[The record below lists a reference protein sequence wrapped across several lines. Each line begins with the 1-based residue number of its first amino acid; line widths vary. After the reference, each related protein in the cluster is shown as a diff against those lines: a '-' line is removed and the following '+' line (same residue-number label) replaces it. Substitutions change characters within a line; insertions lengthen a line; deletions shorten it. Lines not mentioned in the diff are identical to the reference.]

1 MSRHFKNSDDN
12 TFYRDK
18 AIDSKLEKL
27 RFECIPGYTG
37 RKGYNNNNKTKKNY
51 GKKPYKK

>member
-1 MSRHFKNSDDN
+1 MGRRFKNSDDN

-18 AIDSKLEKL
+18 TIDSKLEKL

-37 RKGYNNNNKTKKNY
+37 RKGFNNNKNRKNY
-51 GKKPYKK
+51 GRKPYKK